1 MKKILADVD
10 EVAYIRYASVYR
22 EFKDMHAFA
31 DELRELM
38 DREENNSKD

>member
-1 MKKILADVD
+1 
-10 EVAYIRYASVYR
+10 
-22 EFKDMHAFA
+22 MHAFA